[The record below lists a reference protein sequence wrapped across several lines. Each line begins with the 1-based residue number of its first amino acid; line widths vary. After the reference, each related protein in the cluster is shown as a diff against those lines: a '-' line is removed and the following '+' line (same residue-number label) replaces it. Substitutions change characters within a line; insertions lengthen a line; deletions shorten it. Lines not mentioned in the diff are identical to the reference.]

1 MVKHNKKVKAEMMY
15 NNYIYIPL
23 CENNSYEV
31 RALKLIKLLENTKII
46 RYSGNLD
53 AEIEGIAYDSRKVSK
68 NFLFICIRGSF
79 SDGHDFIDK
88 AVENGAVAVIV
99 DKAVERADV
108 AVIQVENSRAAMPII
123 GANFYEHPTDELK
136 LIGVTGTNGKTT
148 TTYFIRSIM
157 QHAEKEA
164 GLIGTISVD
173 VGSKKVESSRTT
185 PESVDLQRIFRDML
199 SNGAEYGIMEVSSH
213 SLEFGRVDQCRFQIG
228 IFTNLTQDHLDFHGN
243 FENYRR
249 AKEKLF
255 YKTTKANIINIDD
268 EHGRII
274 CSRIKEQDTPLLTFG
289 IDREANIMA
298 KDIEINDEGIRFTL
312 MTPEYEAIIR
322 SSIPGKFSV
331 YNSLAAASVAYV
343 EGIGKEFICRGIE
356 AAGFVPGRSEVLPLD
371 KPYKIIIDYAHAPD
385 GLENI
390 LKSIRHYAK
399 GRIITVF
406 GCGGDRDKTKRPI
419 MGEIAGRLSDYA
431 IITSDNPRSE
441 DPNMIIDQIEEGMKT
456 TNCDYICIENRKDAI
471 RHAMMMAEASDI
483 ILLAGKGH
491 EAYQVLK
498 DKVIDFDEREIVKEL
513 LKEGI

>member
-213 SLEFGRVDQCRFQIG
+213 SLEFGHFA
-228 IFTNLTQDHLDFHGN
+228 
-243 FENYRR
+243 NYRR

-343 EGIGKEFICRGIE
+343 EGIGNEFICRGIE